1 MSKPRAEPHLCKK
14 QNGTTNHPTPG
25 YQRDWFADGKK
36 EIKSCISTLLK
47 LSEEGDPPS
56 SMVEPGYLHS
66 SLPVPTMPGFC
77 APHPMM
83 EYTYT
88 PRAPSITL
96 KGACPAYSSI
106 FPAMPACQR
115 HSKASK
121 LWGARARDGME
132 NIASERRLFWGFAS
146 ETRTA
151 SEGIIIVLHSKAEEV
166 FQLITKKLS
175 VQWPWLYSSIVLF
188 PPGIIMC
195 FTSLN
200 YCSHKWNNI

>member
-146 ETRTA
+146 ENQNSKWRNYNSATQQSRGGLPA
-151 SEGIIIVLHSKAEEV
+151 HYKEIICPVTMALQFYCAFSARDHNV
-166 FQLITKKLS
+166 FYKPELL
-175 VQWPWLYSSIVLF
+175 
-188 PPGIIMC
+188 
-195 FTSLN
+195 
-200 YCSHKWNNI
+200 